1 MESSPESMR
10 GASAEIFV
18 PVTSEAMAVSSSS
31 RAFCE
36 RALLL
41 AFAGYVDLG
50 TFRGISDL
58 ARDFL
63 SASGDFASPTVTK
76 SISRKLVLESSCVAF
91 CSRDLENDT
100 TCEDLFL
107 PCCSRYKASHLF
119 ILLCREC
126 LRLARHT
133 FESRYPLSRDLEQSN
148 SFLAFVVYGFKP
160 NTYCGLPNGTRVWLE
175 ARWSKTT
182 STPDSPKL
190 I

>member
-63 SASGDFASPTVTK
+63 SASGDFTSPMGTK
-76 SISRKLVLESSCVAF
+76 SVSWKLAIEHGFVDFGSC
-91 CSRDLENDT
+91 DLENDT
-100 TCEDLFL
+100 TGEDL
-107 PCCSRYKASHLF
+107 
-119 ILLCREC
+119 I
-126 LRLARHT
+126 
-133 FESRYPLSRDLEQSN
+133 
-148 SFLAFVVYGFKP
+148 
-160 NTYCGLPNGTRVWLE
+160 
-175 ARWSKTT
+175 
-182 STPDSPKL
+182 
-190 I
+190 